1 MEGFAEA
8 FESMVSMGPET
19 IERFGA
25 SMPAEWIEAA
35 LSATGTASVRRRK
48 LPAEQAVWVV
58 LGMALY
64 EDRSIRDVVD
74 HLSLVLPGV
83 SSLASSAITQA
94 RDRLGAA
101 PMEWLFHRVADTWS
115 SVGGDAGYRGFAL
128 FAVDGTCMRVQD
140 SDENFEHFGKPGGRN
155 GSGDAGYPQL
165 RLACLMNLGTRLLV
179 DARFGPYAMS
189 EKELAADLWAS
200 VPAKSLT
207 ILDRGFIDYANFAT
221 LVDVARQ
228 RHLIVRMREDM
239 KPEELEGLADGTMKV
254 RLLPC
259 NVARRTDPAIRPE
272 IVGRVVA
279 YQHPDGRPGRLFT
292 TLVDAIA
299 YPAKEL
305 IELYHE
311 RWEIELGFDELKTHM
326 RDRAECLRCKKP
338 ASVEQE
344 LWGLLLTYNL
354 VRREMLLVARTHA
367 LSPDRISF
375 SSSLMWIR
383 NFWLMAWRT
392 SATNVPK
399 HLGQFHSQLKVL
411 FLPERRSER
420 RYPRHVKIKMSNYSR
435 NRGKRAPPATEPAN

>member
-1 MEGFAEA
+1 VELFAEA
-8 FESMVSMGPET
+8 FESLVSMGPET

-25 SMPAEWIEAA
+25 SMPSEWIEAA
-35 LSATGTASVRRRK
+35 LTSTGTASIRRRK
-48 LPAEQAVWVV
+48 LPAEQAVWCV

-64 EDRSIRDVVD
+64 EDRSIRDVVE

-83 SSLASSAITQA
+83 TSLAPSAVTQA
-94 RDRLGAA
+94 RERLGAA
-101 PMEWLFHRVADTWS
+101 PMAWLFHKVADTWS
-115 SVGGDAGYRGFAL
+115 NVGGTEGYRGLTL

-179 DARFGPYAMS
+179 DARFGSYATS
-189 EKELAADLWAS
+189 EKELAAELWAS

-221 LVDVARQ
+221 LVDVSRE
-228 RHLIVRMREDM
+228 RHLLVRMREDM
-239 KPEELEGLADGTMKV
+239 KPQEIETLMDGTLKV
-254 RLLPC
+254 HLLPSK
-259 NVARRTDPAIRPE
+259 NVRGIDPQIRDR
-272 IVGRVVA
+272 IAGRVIA
-279 YQHPDGRPGRLFT
+279 YEHPGGRPGRLFT
-292 TLVDAIA
+292 TLLDPLA
-299 YPAKEL
+299 YPAEEL

-311 RWEIELGFDELKTHM
+311 RWEIEIAFDELKTHM
-326 RDRAECLRCKKP
+326 RDRSECLRSKRP
-338 ASVEQE
+338 EGVEQE

-354 VRREMLLVARTHA
+354 VRREMLLVAHTHA
-367 LSPDRISF
+367 LSPERISF

-399 HLGQFHSQLKVL
+399 HLGEFHSQLKVL

-420 RYPRHVKIKMSNYSR
+420 RYPRHVKIKMSNYAR
-435 NRGKRAPPATEPAN
+435 NRGKRPPAQAESAN